1 MKEKIIGFSLFF
13 LVICFVVVN
22 TLVLD
27 REIGRLYE
35 LTKDLTISEDNIEK
49 CEKDARELYETF
61 KEKETFIS
69 LTVNH
74 EDLTDIENSFAE
86 IIGAA
91 KSGDIDGVITIK
103 SRLISA
109 LTHLGRLT
117 GINLDSIF

>member
-1 MKEKIIGFSLFF
+1 MKAVRVAAILLIITLLTVVINSIVLKGIIDEITDEVVKAEEEDAELALKEYSEIFEKYKKKSS
-13 LVICFVVVN
+13 
-22 TLVLD
+22 
-27 REIGRLYE
+27 Y
-35 LTKDLTISEDNIEK
+35 
-49 CEKDARELYETF
+49 
-61 KEKETFIS
+61 IS

-91 KSGDIDGVITIK
+91 RGGDIVGVITIK
-103 SRLISA
+103 SRLVSA

>member
-1 MKEKIIGFSLFF
+1 MKAVRAAAILLIVTLLTVIINSRVLKNIITEITEEVVDAEEVDAEIAYREYSEIFEKYKKKAS
-13 LVICFVVVN
+13 
-22 TLVLD
+22 
-27 REIGRLYE
+27 Y
-35 LTKDLTISEDNIEK
+35 
-49 CEKDARELYETF
+49 
-61 KEKETFIS
+61 IS

-91 KSGDIDGVITIK
+91 RSGDIDSVITIK
-103 SRLISA
+103 SRLVSA

>member
-1 MKEKIIGFSLFF
+1 MKTVKVAAILLVATLLTVIINSTVLKIIIDEITDE
-13 LVICFVVVN
+13 VIAAEEE
-22 TLVLD
+22 D
-27 REIGRLYE
+27 ADEAYGEYSEIF
-35 LTKDLTISEDNIEK
+35 EK
-49 CEKDARELYETF
+49 YKKKASY
-61 KEKETFIS
+61 IS

>member
-1 MKEKIIGFSLFF
+1 MKTVKVAAILLVVTLLTVIINSTVLKIIIDEITDE
-13 LVICFVVVN
+13 VIAAEEE
-22 TLVLD
+22 D
-27 REIGRLYE
+27 ADAAYEEYSEIF
-35 LTKDLTISEDNIEK
+35 EK
-49 CEKDARELYETF
+49 YKKKASY
-61 KEKETFIS
+61 IS

>member
-1 MKEKIIGFSLFF
+1 MRTVRAAAAL
-13 LVICFVVVN
+13 LVITLLTVIINSWVLKNMIDEITNEVEAAEEEN
-22 TLVLD
+22 TELAFAEYT
-27 REIGRLYE
+27 EIF
-35 LTKDLTISEDNIEK
+35 EK
-49 CEKDARELYETF
+49 YKKKSSY
-61 KEKETFIS
+61 IS

-91 KSGDIDGVITIK
+91 RSGDVEGIITIK

-109 LTHLGRLT
+109 LRHLGRLT

>member
-1 MKEKIIGFSLFF
+1 MKMVRIAAIL
-13 LVICFVVVN
+13 LVI
-22 TLVLD
+22 TLLTVIINSIILKNVID
-27 REIGRLYE
+27 EILHDVADADDDNAEHALNEYLEIYGKYE
-35 LTKDLTISEDNIEK
+35 KLSS
-49 CEKDARELYETF
+49 Y
-61 KEKETFIS
+61 IS

-91 KSGDIDGVITIK
+91 KSGDLDGVITIK

-109 LTHLGRLT
+109 LKHLRRLS

>member
-1 MKEKIIGFSLFF
+1 MKAVRVAAILLIITLLAVVINSIVLKVIIDEITDEVVKAEEEDAELALKEYSEIFEKYKKKSS
-13 LVICFVVVN
+13 
-22 TLVLD
+22 
-27 REIGRLYE
+27 Y
-35 LTKDLTISEDNIEK
+35 
-49 CEKDARELYETF
+49 
-61 KEKETFIS
+61 IS

-91 KSGDIDGVITIK
+91 RGGDMVGVITIK
-103 SRLISA
+103 SRLVSA

>member
-1 MKEKIIGFSLFF
+1 MKTVKVAAILLVATLLTVIINSTVLKIIIDEITDE
-13 LVICFVVVN
+13 VIAAEEE
-22 TLVLD
+22 D
-27 REIGRLYE
+27 ADAAYGEYSEIF
-35 LTKDLTISEDNIEK
+35 EK
-49 CEKDARELYETF
+49 YKKKASY
-61 KEKETFIS
+61 IS

-103 SRLISA
+103 SLLISA

>member
-1 MKEKIIGFSLFF
+1 MKTVRVAAVL
-13 LVICFVVVN
+13 LVITLLTVIINSWVLKNMIDEITNEVEAAEEEN
-22 TLVLD
+22 TELAFAEYS
-27 REIGRLYE
+27 EIF
-35 LTKDLTISEDNIEK
+35 EK
-49 CEKDARELYETF
+49 YKKKSSY
-61 KEKETFIS
+61 IS

-91 KSGDIDGVITIK
+91 RSGDVEGIITIK

-109 LTHLGRLT
+109 LRHLGRLT

>member
-1 MKEKIIGFSLFF
+1 MKMVRVAAVLLVVTLLTVIINSL
-13 LVICFVVVN
+13 LLRHLI
-22 TLVLD
+22 D
-27 REIGRLYE
+27 E
-35 LTKDLTISEDNIEK
+35 LTDEVIAADESDTEI
-49 CEKDARELYETF
+49 AF
-61 KEKETFIS
+61 KEYSEIFEKYKKKASYIS

-91 KSGDIDGVITIK
+91 KSGDIDGVITVK

-109 LTHLGRLT
+109 FRHLRRLT

>member
-1 MKEKIIGFSLFF
+1 MKTVKVAAILLVATLLTVIINSTVLKIIIDEITDE
-13 LVICFVVVN
+13 VIAAEEE
-22 TLVLD
+22 D
-27 REIGRLYE
+27 ADAAYGEYSEIF
-35 LTKDLTISEDNIEK
+35 EK
-49 CEKDARELYETF
+49 YKKKASY
-61 KEKETFIS
+61 IS

>member
-1 MKEKIIGFSLFF
+1 MKTVRAAAVL
-13 LVICFVVVN
+13 LVITLLTVIIN
-22 TLVLD
+22 SLVLKNMID
-27 REIGRLYE
+27 EITNEVEAAEEENTE
-35 LTKDLTISEDNIEK
+35 LAFAEYTEIFEK
-49 CEKDARELYETF
+49 YKKKSSY
-61 KEKETFIS
+61 IS

-91 KSGDIDGVITIK
+91 RSGDAMGIITIK

-109 LTHLGRLT
+109 LRHLRRLT